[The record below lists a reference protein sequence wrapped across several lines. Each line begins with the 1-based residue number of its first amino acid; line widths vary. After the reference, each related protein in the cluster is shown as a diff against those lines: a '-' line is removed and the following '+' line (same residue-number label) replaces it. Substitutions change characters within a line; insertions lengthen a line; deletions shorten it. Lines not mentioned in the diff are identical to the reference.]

1 MEVLELENQETLKT
15 RIIKGNKEEIL
26 KLFRDFATNATES
39 DPNYPLI
46 YAIND
51 KNGPKFSFESLVS
64 DQESL
69 DDSPPRKIHFITDIQ
84 KENIEYVTKMIEANF
99 EVRHIE
105 GIRVNFFV
113 SKVEYLF
120 SLDPFDDGIPR
131 KIIKSTNPELV
142 EQMTNVFSKL
152 WEGAIPADTRIR
164 FIEEEGLEI
173 GSTRLTL
180 DSKEIFDTFTEFIEA
195 TKKEAL
201 IVIPSES
208 FLQRNLLIFQK
219 LAAKARYERISA
231 RVLAPLS
238 LPDLFPTADSEGL
251 MKRLNLSGI
260 KLRDIGRSGIS
271 IALVIYDR
279 KKMILAN
286 YVEPMS
292 GTADGVG
299 AGGDK
304 LALSSIITSS
314 RGTVEALASI
324 FDALWHQSELKE
336 EAERARKREEEVR
349 QREEK
354 SAKQARLLQDILTH
368 DLRNYN
374 QVIKLSAE
382 LLKEECANS
391 PAIQVLLSNQ
401 IHAIDGATALLDRAR
416 SLGKILSEQNPRLYP
431 VDLLESVERSLGLI
445 RRAHPEKEISFHLE
459 PRDSPNFGLKVVA
472 DELLD
477 EVFANLFA
485 NCVKYTNSRE
495 VFIEVVIEGAVPDS
509 QNFVKI
515 SISDMGMGIPDALK
529 EGIFTRYVRNARGTG
544 LGMSIVHA
552 LVVERYGGKIR
563 VTNRVQ
569 DDYSKG
575 TKVEIWLPRSA

>member
-1 MEVLELENQETLKT
+1 VEVLELENQETLKT

-69 DDSPPRKIHFITDIQ
+69 DDSPPGKIHFITDIQ

>member
-1 MEVLELENQETLKT
+1 VEVLELENQETLKT

-69 DDSPPRKIHFITDIQ
+69 DDSPPGKIHFITDIQ

-286 YVEPMS
+286 YVEPIS